1 MLSGMPL
8 ELITEAEARTLLHPH
23 LPALSACF
31 EGAWEDWQELEPA
44 LVSKA
49 PQYRT
54 TSRANLMYDLLV
66 SRIQKEFEDTPGV
79 TFTSSRGLF
88 TLTFDSRLVIRFKK
102 FRSKALKTSQ
112 IMTLQQRRLAKQEL
126 DLGLNATTVVA
137 GYLLDALGTKLKK
150 LAVVCPL
157 NGENVWEIDL
167 HDEANGGLAGV
178 AMLPTPDSG
187 APKPAVRSRKPQIE
201 PQAEME

>member
-1 MLSGMPL
+1 MLSCMPL

-23 LPALSACF
+23 LPALRASF

-54 TSRANLMYDLLV
+54 TSRANVMYDLLV
-66 SRIQKEFEDTPGV
+66 ARIQKEFEDIQGV
-79 TFTSSRGLF
+79 TFNSHPGFLA
-88 TLTFDSRLVIRFKK
+88 LTFGGRLVVRFKK
-102 FRSKALKTSQ
+102 FRSKTLKVSQ

-137 GYLLDALGTKLKK
+137 GYLLDTLGTELKK

-167 HDEANGGLAGV
+167 HGEATGGLAGV
-178 AMLPTPDSG
+178 TMLPTLDSG
-187 APKPAVRSRKPQIE
+187 APKPGVRSRKPKTE